1 MLDMERFRPAI
12 AEVCERLKV
21 RRLDVFGSAT
31 EDAFRAESDVDVLV
45 RFDRDAGRLF
55 ERYFDLKDGLEQIL
69 GRQVDVVIED
79 TIKNPYFKMSIERS
93 RRNLYAA

>member
-1 MLDMERFRPAI
+1 MFDMERFRPAI

-21 RRLDVFGSAT
+21 SRLDVFGSAT
-31 EDAFRAESDVDVLV
+31 GDTFRAESDVDVLV

-69 GRQVDVVIED
+69 GRHVDVVIEE
-79 TIKNPYFKMSIERS
+79 TVKNPYFRMSIERS